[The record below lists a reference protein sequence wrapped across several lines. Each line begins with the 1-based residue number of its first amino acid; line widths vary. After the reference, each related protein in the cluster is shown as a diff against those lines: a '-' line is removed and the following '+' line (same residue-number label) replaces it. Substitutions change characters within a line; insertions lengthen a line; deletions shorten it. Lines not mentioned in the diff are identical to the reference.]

1 MKNYKIIF
9 RVIILLFM
17 ADQMSLIAQE
27 SSIETDKLEVV
38 KAFEV
43 QLRDAEMIDVK
54 PVVPPVIQI
63 KKAYNYKVSIVPLE
77 LEYPAPTIRPLA
89 MNEENTF
96 EKYNHLLRLSYGT
109 INDPYG
115 LLRLSFMDGDRYKIT
130 TAVDYYALD
139 NSEVVDSQEMSSFNI
154 GFNGFARINDNV
166 ICTFDLDG
174 SQQNRVFYDT
184 SDSIKNSQYGEKRN
198 NQKLFF
204 KVGLSNI
211 DKTALDLN
219 WDFNAI
225 YRLDRIRNEAIGL
238 GTGFEAL
245 IEKRRNEYINLVLP
259 VEAEYYGTDAGD
271 DASLFYINFE
281 PNIHFQKGKFQ
292 STIGADVYHDTKDH
306 SKIWPEVELAY
317 GIIGNYVQILAG
329 TRQNY
334 QFQSLSKVIE
344 FCPWLNLDEHTSRSM
359 LWQDYYGGIRGE
371 FNFLSYQAVG
381 GYRTTQNALLIKDT
395 IVGSGRQLH
404 QIDDNMNSVFI
415 RGNIDFALSSTMHLG
430 GVLTQSIYDPENQEK
445 AWGLP
450 ETEFQAY
457 MDWGL
462 FKERLNL
469 RADLIFTDR
478 VFTQN
483 LGMDGTLQ
491 EETLNAQFELNA
503 QVDIRIT
510 KHFNI
515 FGYAHNILDNK
526 YRRWTDYPT
535 VGINFGGGIQAKF

>member
-1 MKNYKIIF
+1 
-9 RVIILLFM
+9 
-17 ADQMSLIAQE
+17 
-27 SSIETDKLEVV
+27 
-38 KAFEV
+38 
-43 QLRDAEMIDVK
+43 
-54 PVVPPVIQI
+54 
-63 KKAYNYKVSIVPLE
+63 
-77 LEYPAPTIRPLA
+77 
-89 MNEENTF
+89 
-96 EKYNHLLRLSYGT
+96 
-109 INDPYG
+109 
-115 LLRLSFMDGDRYKIT
+115 
-130 TAVDYYALD
+130 
-139 NSEVVDSQEMSSFNI
+139 
-154 GFNGFARINDNV
+154 
-166 ICTFDLDG
+166 
-174 SQQNRVFYDT
+174 
-184 SDSIKNSQYGEKRN
+184 
-198 NQKLFF
+198 
-204 KVGLSNI
+204 
-211 DKTALDLN
+211 
-219 WDFNAI
+219 
-225 YRLDRIRNEAIGL
+225 
-238 GTGFEAL
+238 
-245 IEKRRNEYINLVLP
+245 
-259 VEAEYYGTDAGD
+259 
-271 DASLFYINFE
+271 
-281 PNIHFQKGKFQ
+281 
-292 STIGADVYHDTKDH
+292 
-306 SKIWPEVELAY
+306 
-317 GIIGNYVQILAG
+317 
-329 TRQNY
+329 
-334 QFQSLSKVIE
+334 
-344 FCPWLNLDEHTSRSM
+344 M